1 MIALA
6 SFARLWIGSLCQ
18 DRRANDPASFWIDIS
33 PLTAEASFGNTWS
46 DRMLILVQIALPCV
60 QFVYRSAGLY
70 YLQTPSIRG
79 MSVAPQPSQ
88 NERTAMSGPDNLPI
102 SRPRP

>member
-1 MIALA
+1 PL
-6 SFARLWIGSLCQ
+6 
-18 DRRANDPASFWIDIS
+18 S
-33 PLTAEASFGNTWS
+33 PLPLALSHCK
-46 DRMLILVQIALPCV
+46 LVPCV